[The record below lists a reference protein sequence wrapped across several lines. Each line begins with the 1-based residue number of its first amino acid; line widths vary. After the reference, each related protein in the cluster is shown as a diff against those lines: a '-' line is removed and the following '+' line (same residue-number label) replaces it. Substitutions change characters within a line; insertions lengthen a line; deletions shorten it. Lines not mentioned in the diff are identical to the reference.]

1 MNPVP
6 RWTMRAKTR
15 LRDAF
20 LYIATNFYPGY
31 AVAFENDVFATTE
44 TIPQNPEIGVE
55 AFSSMKRPQYRKIL
69 CKNRNWWVYYR
80 VRKDCIEV
88 LSVKHIL
95 QNVKSPRSL

>member
-6 RWTMRAKTR
+6 HWTKRAKKR

-20 LYIATNFYPGY
+20 LYIATSFHPEY
-31 AVAFENDVFATTE
+31 ATAFESDVFSTTE
-44 TIPQNPEIGVE
+44 TIPPNPEIGVE
-55 AFSSMKRPQYRKIL
+55 AFKSMKRPEIRKIL

-80 VRKDCIEV
+80 VKKNCIEV

-95 QNVKSPRSL
+95 QNVESPRNL